1 MGCVMRTKIG
11 GVLET
16 EIYSIDDG
24 FVAIEQAQDAVVL
37 LAPDELLMI
46 IRELQSYYDSR
57 IQWQNPTPA

>member
-1 MGCVMRTKIG
+1 MWTKIG

-24 FVAIEQAQDAVVL
+24 FVAIEQARDTVVV

-46 IRELQSYYDSR
+46 IRELQAYYDTR
-57 IQWQNPTPA
+57 VRWQNPTPG

>member
-1 MGCVMRTKIG
+1 MWTKIG

-24 FVAIEQAQDAVVL
+24 FVAIEQARDSVVL
-37 LAPDELLMI
+37 LAPDELLTI

-57 IQWQNPTPA
+57 IRWQDPTPG

>member
-1 MGCVMRTKIG
+1 MWTKIG

-24 FVAIEQAQDAVVL
+24 FVAIEQAQDTVVL

-57 IQWQNPTPA
+57 VQWQDPTPA

>member
-1 MGCVMRTKIG
+1 MRTKIG